1 MKNWK
6 EEMNK
11 LILKIEITVLSY
23 VECKVDKAYIYL
35 YSKDGV
41 DSFSFFYLLNKKIYG
56 FNEII
61 SALEYSFEKKQAEL
75 RRVFDTIM
83 KSSDEIQYLW
93 KENHDVEYPAETK
106 IIYDLC
112 NRTEEILYNP
122 LPTPIGEEQDFY
134 SYLNTWENEL
144 KLQHGQEIDEFDL
157 QWVNQQKY
165 ATRERNEMEEFQ
177 VERVLQSDWKQLFSS
192 CLGKMTAIQLACD
205 QYVVK
210 NQNWN
215 VNFQEG
221 LISFGEDAYPIQ
233 FLGSESNQT
242 NTWLWGWE
250 NVNQFDTQ
258 LLQLVEQVRQY
269 GEEKALAPLQKA
281 ELMLDDDIN
290 GHTLSIVACG
300 IQEPPVCYYRCPH
313 ANGAAFVA
321 LTDIPE
327 DVFQP
332 VDAWKFM
339 NIVAQCLKT
348 HIVDQKIFV
357 ESFLNWNQTAYTWNG
372 MVLTAQFHQPME
384 IEFEIVEGMW
394 RVKQLLLV

>member
-1 MKNWK
+1 MNDWQT
-6 EEMNK
+6 EEENFLSLIAK
-11 LILKIEITVLSY
+11 LVCEF
-23 VECKVDKAYIYL
+23 VEDKVDKVYL
-35 YSKDGV
+35 YCYKENEAISHT
-41 DSFSFFYLLNKKIYG
+41 FFYEKNRKIYSRE
-56 FNEII
+56 EII
-61 SALEYSFEKKQAEL
+61 SILGFPYDEKWDALIGVIKECFKYWNDLLYIWNHNIFNNCMEIKCIYTLETKSIEIFRSFDMIEDENYYIYAEEVWLDELKIACGQKPVGEL
-75 RRVFDTIM
+75 REKCTSSELQVIEQ
-83 KSSDEIQYLW
+83 KSNDW
-93 KENHDVEYPAETK
+93 KE
-106 IIYDLC
+106 
-112 NRTEEILYNP
+112 
-122 LPTPIGEEQDFY
+122 
-134 SYLNTWENEL
+134 
-144 KLQHGQEIDEFDL
+144 
-157 QWVNQQKY
+157 
-165 ATRERNEMEEFQ
+165 
-177 VERVLQSDWKQLFSS
+177 LFSS

-221 LISFGEDAYPIQ
+221 LISFGEAAYPIQ

>member
-1 MKNWK
+1 M
-6 EEMNK
+6 
-11 LILKIEITVLSY
+11 
-23 VECKVDKAYIYL
+23 
-35 YSKDGV
+35 
-41 DSFSFFYLLNKKIYG
+41 
-56 FNEII
+56 
-61 SALEYSFEKKQAEL
+61 
-75 RRVFDTIM
+75 
-83 KSSDEIQYLW
+83 
-93 KENHDVEYPAETK
+93 
-106 IIYDLC
+106 
-112 NRTEEILYNP
+112 
-122 LPTPIGEEQDFY
+122 
-134 SYLNTWENEL
+134 
-144 KLQHGQEIDEFDL
+144 
-157 QWVNQQKY
+157 
-165 ATRERNEMEEFQ
+165 
-177 VERVLQSDWKQLFSS
+177 
-192 CLGKMTAIQLACD
+192 
-205 QYVVK
+205 
-210 NQNWN
+210 
-215 VNFQEG
+215 G
-221 LISFGEDAYPIQ
+221 L
-233 FLGSESNQT
+233 
-242 NTWLWGWE
+242 E

-394 RVKQLLLV
+394 RVKATIVGIMGYGATTPRRYEGAIMRMVGRIKFFPR

>member
-1 MKNWK
+1 MRRDIMEIEKWKNEEEKMFCSISEKICDFLDNRIDRLYLHCYK
-6 EEMNK
+6 EREAISSRVFYEKNGGFYTEKEIFSLLQYEPEEQLKNFLVVFSKCNK
-11 LILKIEITVLSY
+11 DWNNLYKFWNDNYLCDRMEIKAVYDLRTRTINILHSFNIPKDERYYEY
-23 VECKVDKAYIYL
+23 VTSLWLNDLRNASGQELTGIYI
-35 YSKDGV
+35 KE
-41 DSFSFFYLLNKKIYG
+41 YLLKKS
-56 FNEII
+56 E
-61 SALEYSFEKKQAEL
+61 FEDNQ
-75 RRVFDTIM
+75 R
-83 KSSDEIQYLW
+83 QYKDHW
-93 KENHDVEYPAETK
+93 
-106 IIYDLC
+106 
-112 NRTEEILYNP
+112 
-122 LPTPIGEEQDFY
+122 
-134 SYLNTWENEL
+134 
-144 KLQHGQEIDEFDL
+144 
-157 QWVNQQKY
+157 QK
-165 ATRERNEMEEFQ
+165 
-177 VERVLQSDWKQLFSS
+177 LFSS

-210 NQNWN
+210 NQNWS

-281 ELMLDDDIN
+281 ELMLDDDID

-321 LTDIPE
+321 LNDVPE

-384 IEFEIVEGMW
+384 IEFEIVEGKW